1 MTIQIK
7 ATEQYFPVV
16 LFIMLYKVVLTFE
29 SVDEILWCDHS
40 NESSLAALSHGAIYI
55 LVFYRMKFGIVLN
68 FDILGVKGLNC
79 NTYLL

>member
-1 MTIQIK
+1 MTILGVIIQVK

-40 NESSLAALSHGAIYI
+40 NESY
-55 LVFYRMKFGIVLN
+55 
-68 FDILGVKGLNC
+68 
-79 NTYLL
+79 